1 MNIISIV
8 FSMLACVYS
17 VTMYPLDNLPLY
29 QEEMLETDYPEVLY
43 DPEVILPYTSY
54 PSPVI
59 VYPELSLSK
68 RQDTRNVNVNK
79 RATLNQLLRRLIAL
93 YGNNDIAFSG
103 RSSHVRFGAGGR

>member
-43 DPEVILPYTSY
+43 DPGKTIIIMIFIIIIVIII
-54 PSPVI
+54 VI
-59 VYPELSLSK
+59 IK
-68 RQDTRNVNVNK
+68 VND
-79 RATLNQLLRRLIAL
+79 
-93 YGNNDIAFSG
+93 NNIF
-103 RSSHVRFGAGGR
+103 F